1 MNSNFN
7 FLLVYSD
14 FKRLA
19 ELGSAAEGYAFSDP
33 QAALVKLRC
42 FTELFVGNI
51 FTALSIEIDP
61 QSDLYTKINH
71 RGFKKVVD
79 ANIVSKLHVLRMHGN
94 KAAHNNTKLSV
105 EQTLWLIK
113 EAYFVSRWLIQ
124 TINTSFIEIPEFV
137 EPAQPNN
144 IEDVLAVEKENQQ
157 LNEKINNESKAL
169 ANAEAELLLVRQEL
183 VETQSKITET
193 NNFHQVEEFKV
204 ASSQAATSFDLQMDV
219 TRAKVNIFD
228 SFKEHSLTS
237 GQTELVKELDGFLNE
252 RKNAVFILNGYAGTG
267 KTFITQG
274 LTQYLDAIGRQFVLM
289 APTGKAAKVISDKAG
304 QEASTI
310 HRVIYNLDNIKEY
323 KVDDLDGSETFRFY
337 AEIKVNQHC
346 SETVYIVD
354 ESSMV
359 SDIYSDAEFF
369 RFGSGYL
376 LTDLL
381 NYINLDHNDQT
392 KKIIF
397 IGDNAQL
404 PPVGM
409 NNSPALNRDYLKN
422 KYQLNS
428 DSNELT
434 EVVRQ
439 KAESGI
445 MPNAKILREAL
456 LNKTFNQL
464 DFKTNET
471 DVLSLNSNDLISE
484 FLNVCQG
491 RIANTKDSILIAS
504 SNSQVSQYNRVVRE
518 HFFPEQKEL
527 VPGDKIISV
536 ANHYVHE
543 KVITNGEF
551 GMVNQV
557 HSEPEIRNVILRK
570 KGKHGETETIKVEL
584 CFRNVELGFRNENGE
599 VSFFVCKIIENLLYN
614 DEPGLSSD
622 EYKALYVDFVNRHP
636 GLTTKDKKSEFKM
649 ALLSDPYFNAFK
661 VKFGYAITCH
671 KAQGS
676 EWQNVFLK
684 CSSHYKTLTKDYF
697 RWLYTAITRTSSTLY
712 VIDEPHIKLGSG
724 MKKVANMD
732 FTNHN
737 SMDASSSSKSNSIP
751 QPIIEQVSDSSIS
764 LTPDVLIPPLVT
776 ESPRDQSF
784 GIPENNTPL
793 LALLSE
799 IKSSLIGLSIEVVEI
814 THNQYQEAYLFQQ
827 EDDFSTVRI
836 GYNGKYKV
844 TSIQASDDSE
854 LSRLITDRVLPLKG
868 RILNTFSKNKTDC
881 IIELPQPFLA
891 DFHQRMVDA
900 FDKSFVVIS
909 EVRARDYAQRYCFQ
923 KEANSAVFDIFY
935 NGKSQFTKYEAKK
948 ALSNSNEFVGEVE
961 NIIDEALG

>member
-1 MNSNFN
+1 MNSNFD
-7 FLLVYSD
+7 FLHIYSD
-14 FKRLA
+14 FKSLA
-19 ELGSAAEGYAFSDP
+19 ELASAAEGYAYTDP

-51 FTALSIEIDP
+51 FTVLAIEIDP
-61 QSDLYTKINH
+61 QSDLYTKINN
-71 RGFKKVVD
+71 RDFKKIVD
-79 ANIVSKLHVLRMHGN
+79 ANIVSKLHALRVYGN
-94 KAAHNNTKLSV
+94 KAAHTNTKHSV

-113 EAYFVSRWLIQ
+113 EAYFVARWLIQ
-124 TINTSFIEIPEFV
+124 TTNTSYIDIPEFV
-137 EPAQPNN
+137 EPIQPKI

-157 LNEKINNESKAL
+157 LTEKITQESKAL

-183 VETQSKITET
+183 VEAQSKITET
-193 NNFHQVEEFKV
+193 NNFYQVEEFKE
-204 ASSQAATSFDLQMDV
+204 ASSQAAKSFDLQMDV
-219 TRAKVNIFD
+219 TRAKINIFD
-228 SFKEHSLTS
+228 SFKEYSLTP
-237 GQTELVKELDGFLNE
+237 GQSELVKELDGFL
-252 RKNAVFILNGYAGTG
+252 RKSQNSLFILNGYAGTG
-267 KTFITQG
+267 KTFITHG

-289 APTGKAAKVISDKAG
+289 APTGKAAKVISDKTG

-310 HRVIYNLDNIKEY
+310 HRVIYNYEKVKEY
-323 KVDDLDGSETFRFY
+323 KVDDLDGSETFRCY
-337 AEIKVNQHC
+337 AEVKVNQHT
-346 SETVYIVD
+346 SETVYIID

-359 SDIYSDAEFF
+359 SDTYSDSEFF

-376 LTDLL
+376 LKDLL
-381 NYINLDHNDQT
+381 NYINLDHNDHT
-392 KKIIF
+392 KKVIF

-409 NNSPALNRDYLKN
+409 NYSPALNMDYLKE

-428 DSNELT
+428 DSYELT

-439 KAESGI
+439 KADSGI
-445 MPNAKILREAL
+445 MTNAKILREAL
-456 LNKTFNQL
+456 LKKTFNQL
-464 DFKTNET
+464 DFKTNDA
-471 DVLSLNSNDLISE
+471 DVLSLDTNDLLCE
-484 FLNVCQG
+484 FLKVCQG
-491 RIANTKDSILIAS
+491 RIGNTKDSIIIAS

-518 HFFPEQKEL
+518 HFFPEQMEV

-551 GMVNQV
+551 GMVKQV
-557 HSEPEIRNVILRK
+557 LSVPEVKDVILRK
-570 KGKHGETETIKVEL
+570 KGEHGETLTIKVEL
-584 CFRNVELGFRNENGE
+584 CFRDVELGFRNENGE
-599 VSFFVCKIIENLLYN
+599 VSFFVCKIVENLLYN

-622 EYKALYVDFVNRHP
+622 EHKALYVDFVKRHP
-636 GLTTKDKKSEFKM
+636 ELTTKDKKSEFRM

-684 CSSHYKTLTKDYF
+684 CSSHHKTLSQDYF

-712 VIDEPHIKLGSG
+712 VIGEPHIKLGSG
-724 MKKVANMD
+724 MKKVSSID

-737 SMDASSSSKSNSIP
+737 SIDASSLTSISTP
-751 QPIIEQVSDSSIS
+751 QSFIEPVSDLSIS
-764 LTPDVLIPPLVT
+764 STPDVSISQLVAEPP
-776 ESPRDQSF
+776 SDPSF

-799 IKSSLIGLSIEVVEI
+799 IKSSLTGLSIQVVEI
-814 THNQYQEAYLFQQ
+814 THNQYQEAYLFQRGD
-827 EDDFSTVRI
+827 EFSTVRI
-836 GYNGKYKV
+836 GYTGKYKV

-854 LSRLITDRVLPLKG
+854 LSSLITDRVLPLKG
-868 RILNTFSKNKTDC
+868 VILNTFSKNETDC
-881 IIELPQPFLA
+881 IIELPEPFLA
-891 DFHQRMVDA
+891 DFHQRMVDV

-909 EVRARDYAQRYCFQ
+909 EVRARDYAQRYYFQ
-923 KEANSAVFDIFY
+923 KESNNAVFDIYY

-948 ALSNSNEFVGEVE
+948 ALSNSTEFVGEVE
-961 NIIDEALG
+961 NIIAEALG

>member
-1 MNSNFN
+1 MNSNFD

-19 ELGSAAEGYAFSDP
+19 ELGSAAEEYAYTDP
-33 QAALVKLRC
+33 QASLVKLRC

-51 FTALSIEIDP
+51 FAALSIKIDP
-61 QSDLYTKINH
+61 QSDLYTKINN
-71 RGFKKVVD
+71 RDFKKVVD
-79 ANIVSKLHVLRMHGN
+79 SNIISKLHALRMHGN
-94 KAAHNNTKLSV
+94 KAAHNNTKHSV

-113 EAYFVSRWLIQ
+113 EAYFIARWLIQ
-124 TINTSFIEIPEFV
+124 TINTSYIDIPEFIEPV
-137 EPAQPNN
+137 EPNG
-144 IEDVLAVEKENQQ
+144 IEDLLAVEKENQQ
-157 LNEKINNESKAL
+157 LTEKITQESKAL
-169 ANAEAELLLVRQEL
+169 ANAEAELLLVRKEL
-183 VETQSKITET
+183 EEAQSKITET
-193 NNFHQVEEFKV
+193 NNFHQVEEFKA
-204 ASSQAATSFDLQMDV
+204 ASNQAAASFDLQMDV

-228 SFKEHSLTS
+228 SFAEHTLTK
-237 GQTELVKELDGFLNE
+237 GQSELVKELDGFLNE
-252 RKNAVFILNGYAGTG
+252 SKNSLFLLNGYAGTG
-267 KTFITQG
+267 KTFITHG
-274 LTQYLDAIGRQFVLM
+274 LTQYLDSIGRQFVLM
-289 APTGKAAKVISDKAG
+289 APTGKAAKVISDKTG

-310 HRVIYNLDNIKEY
+310 HRVIYNFENIKEY
-323 KVDDLDGSETFRFY
+323 KVDGLDGSETFRFY
-337 AEIKVNQHC
+337 AEIKVNQNT

-376 LTDLL
+376 LKDLL
-381 NYINLDHNDQT
+381 NYINSDHNDHT

-409 NNSPALNRDYLKN
+409 NYSPALNMDYLKD
-422 KYQLNS
+422 KYQFNS
-428 DSNELT
+428 DSYELT

-439 KAESGI
+439 KVESGI

-464 DFKTNET
+464 DFKTNDT
-471 DVLSLNSNDLISE
+471 DVLSLNTNDLLRE

-491 RIANTKDSILIAS
+491 RIANTKDSIIIAS

-518 HFFPEQKEL
+518 HFFPEQKEV
-527 VPGDKIISV
+527 VPGDKVISV
-536 ANHYVHE
+536 ANHYANE

-551 GMVNQV
+551 GMVKQV
-557 HSEPEIRNVILRK
+557 LSGPEIRNVILRK
-570 KGKHGETETIKVEL
+570 KGKNGETLTIKVEL

-614 DEPGLSSD
+614 NEPGLSSD
-622 EYKALYVDFVNRHP
+622 EYKALYVDFVKRHP
-636 GLTTKDKKSEFKM
+636 GLTTKDKKSEFRM

-684 CSSHYKTLTKDYF
+684 CSSHYKTLTQDYF

-712 VIDEPHIKLGSG
+712 VVDEPHIKLGGG
-724 MKKVANMD
+724 MKKVSSIG

-737 SMDASSSSKSNSIP
+737 SIDDLSSKTIPTP
-751 QPIIEQVSDSSIS
+751 QPVREQEVDSPINAM
-764 LTPDVLIPPLVT
+764 PDVLVPQLVT
-776 ESPRDQSF
+776 ESSSDESY
-784 GIPENNTPL
+784 GIPEDNTPL

-827 EDDFSTVRI
+827 KDEYSTVRI

-854 LSRLITDRVLPLKG
+854 LSRLITDRLLLLKG
-868 RILNTFSKNKTDC
+868 KTLNTFNNNETDY
-881 IIELPQPFLA
+881 IIELPEPFLA
-891 DFHQRMVDA
+891 DFHQRVVEV
-900 FDKSFVVIS
+900 FDKLSVVIS

-923 KEANSAVFDIFY
+923 KESNRAVFDIFY

-948 ALSNSNEFVGEVE
+948 TLSTSIEFVVEIE
-961 NIIDEALG
+961 NIITKELG